1 MHVLYMYI
9 IKPIEKALGY
19 KIIIIVKE
27 QLLRTAY
34 SLECIYFGF
43 FFSFSPLLP
52 SVYACIRVCVYVCV
66 CMRRWYIMDSKRS
79 FLNT

>member
-1 MHVLYMYI
+1 MYI

-19 KIIIIVKE
+19 KNIIIVKE

-43 FFSFSPLLP
+43 FLFLLFFHT
-52 SVYACIRVCVYVCV
+52 CVYVCV
-66 CMRRWYIMDSKRS
+66 CGYYG
-79 FLNT
+79 F